1 MKLAFCCPLSQFVI
15 KLSVATK
22 NILFFFLQALF
33 CSYLC
38 IPLLIWGSYLPHCG
52 EKSLCTHSSMD
63 RMEDSGSSD

>member
-15 KLSVATK
+15 KLSVTTK

-38 IPLLIWGSYLPHCG
+38 IPLLIWGGYLPH
-52 EKSLCTHSSMD
+52 
-63 RMEDSGSSD
+63 